1 MWQRTATWST
11 ANKAGG
17 ARPHQASTRC
27 VAAPTKARAGCRRH
41 RRRRRRRL
49 RRRPHRRRRR
59 RRHPHR
65 LRRHRRRRRRR
76 LHRRHRPLRHR
87 RRLPRRRRLRRRRR
101 RRRRRR
107 LRRRRRRH
115 LPRLRRRPSSRTR
128 SSRATN
134 TAGTT
139 AGRAKI
145 GMPPLST
152 KSTAACAA
160 GRHRSSTWAAASR
173 MRHGCRRRPA
183 AGSTAHGCARW
194 PSCRRRGTRAAAS
207 TRRTC
212 GCGSRAIMGPKSTTC
227 PWERG
232 STTWRRTAWAAITP
246 PSPVGSGSAKR
257 PRRCARCA
265 AAPTR

>member
-1 MWQRTATWST
+1 MFTGKMGIAHYTAAPSRPATPT
-11 ANKAGG
+11 AAAMIKKTVVCRPTTAG
-17 ARPHQASTRC
+17 RPPKKNVVLPQGSATSTR
-27 VAAPTKARAGCRRH
+27 RR

-49 RRRPHRRRRR
+49 RRH
-59 RRHPHR
+59 
-65 LRRHRRRRRRR
+65 
-76 LHRRHRPLRHR
+76 
-87 RRLPRRRRLRRRRR
+87 RRLRRRRR

-107 LRRRRRRH
+107 LRPRRRRR
-115 LPRLRRRPSSRTR
+115 LPRLRRPLSSRTR

-145 GMPPLST
+145 GMPPSST

-160 GRHRSSTWAAASR
+160 GRHRSSAWAAASR

-183 AGSTAHGCARW
+183 AGSTVLGCARW
-194 PSCRRRGTRAAAS
+194 PSCPRRGTRAAAS

-212 GCGSRAIMGPKSTTC
+212 GCGSRAIMVPKSTTC

-232 STTWRRTAWAAITP
+232 SFTWPRTAWAAITP

-257 PRRCARCA
+257 RRRCERCA